1 MRSSSGLV
9 EAVCREKRMQST
21 WHQLSKEISE
31 SVARAGRAVVAVDG
45 GSGHTSSGILWR
57 SNLVLTAAHTIRQ
70 NADIHIIPRPGYSVR
85 AQVAGKG
92 PGADVVLL
100 RASQEIGADYAEFGD
115 TTSLAVGEL
124 VVAIGRTRRGNL
136 VASSG
141 ILSGLM
147 GEWQFGRTRIDQ
159 FIRPDLTLYSGFSG
173 GALIGADG
181 KILGMTTSGVARG
194 RAITIPSST
203 LTRIAEELSEKGT
216 LRAPYI
222 GVVVQPVPIPESLQ
236 KTSGVTAATGLL
248 AMHVEASGPADKAG
262 VLLGDVLVQLDE
274 EGFDDLDDLQGIL
287 RRSGVNQE
295 VKAIL
300 IRGGQK
306 VELTVKIGERP
317 LR

>member
-1 MRSSSGLV
+1 MCSS
-9 EAVCREKRMQST
+9 AVSLMLCVRRKHMQST
-21 WHQLSKEISE
+21 WQQLSKEISE
-31 SVARAGRAVVAVDG
+31 SVARVGRAVVAVDG
-45 GSGHTSSGILWR
+45 GSGHTASGILWR
-57 SNLVLTAAHTIRQ
+57 SDLVLTAAHTIRQ
-70 NADIHIIPRPGYSVR
+70 NADIHIIPRSGYSVR
-85 AQVAGKG
+85 AQLAGRG
-92 PGADVVLL
+92 PGADVALL
-100 RASQEIGADYAEFGD
+100 RASQEIGGDYAEFGD
-115 TTSLAVGEL
+115 TTSLAVGEM

-173 GALIGADG
+173 GALVGANG

-194 RAITIPSST
+194 RPITIPSST
-203 LTRIAEELSEKGT
+203 LTRIAEELSEKGHLKT
-216 LRAPYI
+216 PYI
-222 GVVVQPVPIPESLQ
+222 GVVMQPVPIPESLQ

-248 AMHVEASGPADKAG
+248 AMHVEASGPADNAG
-262 VLLGDVLVQLDE
+262 ILLGDVLVQLDE
-274 EGFDDLDDLQGIL
+274 EPFDDLSDLQGIP
-287 RRSGVNQE
+287 RRSGVSQE